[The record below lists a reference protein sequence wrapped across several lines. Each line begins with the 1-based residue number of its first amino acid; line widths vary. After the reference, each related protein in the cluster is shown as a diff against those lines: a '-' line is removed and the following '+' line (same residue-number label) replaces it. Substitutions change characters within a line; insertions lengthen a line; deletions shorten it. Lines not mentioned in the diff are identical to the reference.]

1 MKKYRVIISPDVE
14 EQIRA
19 QVLYIARDSID
30 NALAWEDRLRAQI
43 LRLGSLPTGFAI
55 DEGTSARLGEEIH
68 KMVFEKTYLVFYR
81 VNTARRQVELLN
93 FRHGARLPRPG
104 EP

>member
-1 MKKYRVIISPDVE
+1 MNQYRVIISPDVE

-30 NALAWEDRLRAQI
+30 NALPREDRLRAGI
-43 LRLGSLPTGFAI
+43 LHLGSLPTGFAI
-55 DEGTSARLGEEIH
+55 DEAASARLGQEVR
-68 KMVFEKTYLVFYR
+68 KLVFDKTYLIFYR
-81 VNTARRQVELLN
+81 VNAKGHTIDLLN